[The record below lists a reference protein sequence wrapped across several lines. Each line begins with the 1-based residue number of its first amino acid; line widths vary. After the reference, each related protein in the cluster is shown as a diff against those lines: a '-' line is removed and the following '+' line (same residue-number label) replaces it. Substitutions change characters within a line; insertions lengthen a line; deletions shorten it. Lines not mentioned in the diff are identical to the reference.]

1 MIDIENFGECLYN
14 RHRVYL
20 IRTEGLPVKRAKITK
35 PVDKSIA
42 TRGFARFMFYFVQ
55 LTWGLPVNIVGGIL
69 FLFFKLFRKSR
80 HERFCNAVISYIPWK
95 QGGLSMGLFIF
106 MADGREEKWTRNT
119 RIHEYGH
126 TIQCMLLGV
135 FYFFVVGIPSA
146 VWCNFF
152 EGYRRKNNVSYY
164 KLYCESWANSWGQ
177 KWSGMKQY
185 GIK

>member
-1 MIDIENFGECLYN
+1 M
-14 RHRVYL
+14 
-20 IRTEGLPVKRAKITK
+20 KRAKITK

-42 TRGFARFMFYFVQ
+42 THGCARFMFYFVQ